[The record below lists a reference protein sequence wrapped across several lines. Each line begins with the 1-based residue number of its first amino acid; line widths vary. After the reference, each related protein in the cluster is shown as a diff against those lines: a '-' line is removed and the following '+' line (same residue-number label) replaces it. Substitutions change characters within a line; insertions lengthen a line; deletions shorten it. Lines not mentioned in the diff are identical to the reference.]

1 MIQIGLIKMVFT
13 HATNW
18 LNSNDSYPNFEKNDT
33 HSSCLLCLKTPN
45 WSLNLKKTRTLFYSW
60 CAGSKYITLYAPLN
74 ITLYRKI

>member
-45 WSLNLKKTRTLFYSW
+45 WSLNLKKLEPYFILG
-60 CAGSKYITLYAPLN
+60 AQGQN
-74 ITLYRKI
+74 I